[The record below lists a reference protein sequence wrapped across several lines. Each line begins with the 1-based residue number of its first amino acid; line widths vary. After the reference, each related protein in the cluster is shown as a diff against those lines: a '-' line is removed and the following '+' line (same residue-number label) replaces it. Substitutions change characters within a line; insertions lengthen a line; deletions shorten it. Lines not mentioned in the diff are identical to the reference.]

1 MLTLLREI
9 GMQLGIDAIV
19 VYTFL
24 FHCVLDAELLL
35 LVPECAKEH
44 LSYKLMSCRRWDLVS
59 AEQSFTIGL
68 LQLCNLTI
76 IIV

>member
-44 LSYKLMSCRRWDLVS
+44 LSYKLMSCRR
-59 AEQSFTIGL
+59 
-68 LQLCNLTI
+68 
-76 IIV
+76 